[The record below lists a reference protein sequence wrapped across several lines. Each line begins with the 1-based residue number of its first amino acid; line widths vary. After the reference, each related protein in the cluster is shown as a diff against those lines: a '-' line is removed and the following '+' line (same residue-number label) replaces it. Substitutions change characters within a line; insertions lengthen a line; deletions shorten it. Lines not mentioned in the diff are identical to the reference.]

1 MDLINEIRTLFWKG
15 NFGYALPVASLPSEY
30 PAWVVKDTESV
41 SVAVPL
47 DKMIVFSETFSSIS
61 IATKEFVKIDRN
73 NRDLL
78 ILTSTDMENRD
89 EFASFCADFVDP
101 GENGERRTAL
111 TMNPSKWWEKWK
123 RLVGNTS
130 IDVKPYDVLAEL
142 LVLERLF
149 QAGKDPKWTGKTYG
163 TNDIETTVSNYEV
176 KSTLSRYGNDISI
189 SSLHQ
194 LVVRE
199 PKDLHLIFVRF
210 EESESG
216 GESIE
221 KAVKRLKNAGFDA
234 PFLESALKKHGLEM
248 GRTGRTKQYNVLEM
262 RDYVVDEQFPAVTP
276 HSFKNEQIPEHVKR
290 FTYTITLEGLRF
302 ESFA

>member
-15 NFGYALPVASLPSEY
+15 NYGYALPVASLPSEY

-61 IATKEFVKIDRN
+61 IATKEFVKIAQV

-149 QAGKDPKWTGKTYG
+149 QNGKDPKWTGKTYG
-163 TNDIETTVSNYEV
+163 TNDIETAVSNYEV
-176 KSTLSRYGNDISI
+176 KSTLSRYGFDVSSSTNLFQNN
-189 SSLHQ
+189 SSL
-194 LVVRE
+194 
-199 PKDLHLIFVRF
+199 P
-210 EESESG
+210 EE
-216 GESIE
+216 
-221 KAVKRLKNAGFDA
+221 L
-234 PFLESALKKHGLEM
+234 
-248 GRTGRTKQYNVLEM
+248 NVLV
-262 RDYVVDEQFPAVTP
+262 RDFYDAMDKEDYSTATVILERLEKQSSEDSPLL
-276 HSFKNEQIPEHVKR
+276 VKLN
-290 FTYTITLEGLRF
+290 TMYMI
-302 ESFA
+302 ESSINYEDG